1 LETQRRKDVQ
11 DALIGWAVEA
21 LGRWAG
27 VAPDQCPAKTPEAG
41 TWLSNYGRLLFED
54 WDPHKGK
61 GERLLSI
68 FSLVRPEKGEAVQQ
82 VHVPVRPLSL
92 ETILPGEQDRE
103 VSRRELWDGFAG
115 EFRRLPEE
123 DGRFETFIHL
133 FFKYAWAV
141 PCTYG
146 EAGVSLYEEFKAL
159 AALVYASG
167 GAERPAERFLLVG
180 GDIPG
185 IQSFVYTITSK
196 GAAKGLRGRSFFLQL
211 LGDAVVRR
219 LVADLGLCS
228 VNVVYAAGGNLML
241 LAPDGAETI
250 EAIPQVRQRVNALMV
265 EAFQGETTLVLESY
279 PVHAVDLFKP
289 DQFRT
294 AREALSKC
302 IAEAKNRPLAELAT
316 DWDNVF
322 GPRGKGSDQAC
333 AVCRVEV
340 DEQNS
345 KPLEGTGEVPEG
357 TEPQRICFVCDSF
370 GQLAYGIRHQD
381 LWMAVEEKPE
391 MLGTKVRPNDGWNEL
406 VQRMTGFAYQFS
418 PGRPVTDATTLIINR
433 TDFFQMGAQGFRL
446 AANVTPTVTDDD
458 RAYLQEEE
466 LEPDDMPEKGDI
478 RSFTLLAH
486 AAAEIGAIERVGVLR
501 MDVDGLGR
509 TFSEGLPS
517 LTVSR
522 LSALSGMLDLFFSG
536 YLNVLVRV
544 RGGND
549 LYIIYAGGDDL
560 FIVGAWHHLPDL
572 AEAIHNQFKS
582 FTGDHPALSLSGGI
596 TLEGAK
602 FPLYRAADR
611 SDAAEKQAKDYVRC
625 VKGQERRKPGHA
637 SDDDVTEDHV
647 RCVKGQERRKDA
659 LCFLGT
665 VVGWEE
671 WDLVRQQKDNLL
683 WLVGEDEETGEK
695 ENGRDG
701 RLSRALLQVVQNIHQ
716 LYRTGLR
723 DTRRRVRRENRQ
735 RSPEKRLPLPNPQM
749 FFGRWAWMQ
758 AYSLARI
765 VRGDKDDEIKARIAG
780 LQEALMQPATVRYSG
795 LAARWAEY
803 LTRGQTEDR

>member
-27 VAPDQCPAKTPEAG
+27 VAPDQCPAQTPTTGA
-41 TWLSNYGRLLFED
+41 WLSNYGRLLSQE
-54 WDPHKGK
+54 WKLHAGK
-61 GERLLSI
+61 GDRLLSI
-68 FSLVRPEKGEAVQQ
+68 FSLVQPLDGEAVEQ
-82 VHVPVRPLSL
+82 VQVPARPLSL
-92 ETILPGEQDRE
+92 ETILPDEKGGRVPPQ
-103 VSRRELWDGFAG
+103 ELWDGFIG
-115 EFRRLPEE
+115 EFRRLPEGN
-123 DGRFETFIHL
+123 GRFETFIHL

-146 EAGVSLYEEFKAL
+146 EAGVSLYEEFKGL

-219 LVADLGLCS
+219 LVADLGLCPA
-228 VNVVYAAGGNLML
+228 NVIYVAGGNFML
-241 LAPDGAETI
+241 LAPDGAKTVA
-250 EAIPQVRQRVNALMV
+250 AIPRIRQRVNVLMV
-265 EAFQGETTLVLESY
+265 EAFQGEAALVLESH
-279 PVHAVDLFKP
+279 PVQAADLFTP
-289 DQFRT
+289 GQFRT
-294 AREALSKC
+294 AREALGKR
-302 IAEAKNRPLAELAT
+302 IAEAKNRPLAELAA
-316 DWDNVF
+316 DWDKVF
-322 GPRGKGSDQAC
+322 APRGKGSERAC

-345 KPLEGTGEVPEG
+345 TLLKETGEIPEG

-370 GQLAYGIRHQD
+370 GQLAYDIRHRD
-381 LWMAVEEKPE
+381 LWMAVKEKPE
-391 MLGTKVRPNDGWNEL
+391 MLSTDVKADDGWNEL
-406 VQRMTGFAYQFS
+406 VERMTGFAYQFS
-418 PGRPVTDATTLIINR
+418 LGRPVTDATTLIINR
-433 TDFFQMGAQGFRL
+433 ADFFQMGAQGFRL
-446 AANVTPTVTDDD
+446 LANVTPAVTKKDL
-458 RAYLQEEE
+458 AYLRDEEK
-466 LEPDDMPEKGDI
+466 LEPQDMPHEGDI

-486 AAAEIGAIERVGVLR
+486 VAAEVGAIERVGVLR

-509 TFSEGLPS
+509 TFSEGLPG
-517 LTVSR
+517 LTMSR

-536 YLNVLVRV
+536 YLNVLARD

-572 AEAIHNQFKS
+572 AEAIHQQFKA
-582 FTGDHPALSLSGGI
+582 FTGGHPALSLSGGI

-602 FPLYRAADR
+602 FPLYRAAER
-611 SDAAEKQAKDYVRC
+611 SGAAEAQAKDYVR
-625 VKGQERRKPGHA
+625 
-637 SDDDVTEDHV
+637 HV
-647 RCVKGQERRKDA
+647 NGRERRKDA

-671 WDLVRQQKDNLL
+671 WDLVRQQKDNLI
-683 WLVGEDEETGEK
+683 WLIGKDEETK
-695 ENGRDG
+695 ERKNGREG
-701 RLSRALLQVVQNIHQ
+701 RLSRALLQVVQSIHH

-723 DTRRRVRRENRQ
+723 DARRRVRRENRQ

-749 FFGRWAWMQ
+749 FFGRWAWIQ
-758 AYSLARI
+758 AYSLVRI
-765 VRGDKDDEIKARIAG
+765 VRGGKDDEVRTRIAG

-795 LAARWAEY
+795 LASRWAEY